1 VELFQEIVSRSG
13 NSFDVNYQDGLGNTA
28 LHYAAASCSTSI
40 LPELLE
46 QEVDVDLHN
55 RLEGNTPLHEALKI
69 EDEEA
74 RQWVGECKSLSC
86 SSFSVTLVGASA
98 QHPVSS

>member
-1 VELFQEIVSRSG
+1 MELFQEIVSRSG
-13 NSFDVNYQDGLGNTA
+13 YDINFQDGLGNTA

-55 RLEGNTPLHEALKI
+55 RLDGNTPLHEALKI
-69 EDEEA
+69 KDEEA
-74 RQWVGECKSLSC
+74 RHWVGKCQYINYH
-86 SSFSVTLVGASA
+86 SVPSRGGHAR
-98 QHPVSS
+98 